1 MACLD
6 LFSPACCLLSRR
18 QPEKSLDHIMSAPKN
33 NADWEALISTIQS
46 SLLSVSEQQAA
57 PPAKVSRTIDHTQ
70 LALAATEEEINE
82 LCDQASKYQFATV
95 CVRLN
100 HVEQAVRKLREAP
113 DVGVACVV
121 GFHEGMYETSE
132 KVNEARK
139 AVELGATE
147 LDMVLKYPL
156 LKTKQYMDVYQ
167 DILGV
172 RKAAP
177 APIGLK
183 VILETSQLTRDEI
196 IAGSVISCLA
206 GADFI
211 KTSTG
216 FNGAGASVGNVALMY
231 ETAKV
236 VGKGTKVKASG
247 GVRSAADCIKMLKA
261 GAERIGASSGVKIV
275 QELEG
280 EVQEQGGASGGY

>member
-1 MACLD
+1 
-6 LFSPACCLLSRR
+6 
-18 QPEKSLDHIMSAPKN
+18 MSIPKD
-33 NADWEALISTIQS
+33 NADWETLISTVKD
-46 SLLSVSEQQAA
+46 SLSEISEQQA
-57 PPAKVSRTIDHTQ
+57 PLTSKINRTVDHTQ
-70 LALAATEEEINE
+70 LALAATEEQIDE
-82 LCDQASKYQFATV
+82 LCNQALKFQFATV

-100 HVEQAVRKLREAP
+100 RVEQAVQNLRDAP

-132 KVNEARK
+132 KEEEARK
-139 AVELGATE
+139 AIELGATE

-156 LKTKQYMDVYQ
+156 LKTKQYMEVYE

-206 GADFI
+206 GADFV

-216 FNGAGASVGNVALMY
+216 FNGAGASVENVALMY
-231 ETAKV
+231 EIAKI

-247 GVRSAADCIKMLKA
+247 GVRSAADCIKMLEA

-280 EVQEQGGASGGY
+280 GAVQEQGVPSGGY

>member
-1 MACLD
+1 M
-6 LFSPACCLLSRR
+6 
-18 QPEKSLDHIMSAPKN
+18 MSTPKTN
-33 NADWEALISTIQS
+33 QEWEALISSIST
-46 SLLSVSEQQAA
+46 SLPESPNQEQA
-57 PPAKVSRTIDHTQ
+57 PTPAKINRTIDHTQ
-70 LALAATEEEINE
+70 LALTATPDQITE
-82 LCDQASKYQFATV
+82 LCTQASKYQFATV
-95 CVRLN
+95 CVRLA
-100 HVEQAVRKLREAP
+100 HVEQAVAELRSAP
-113 DVGVACVV
+113 EVGVACVV

-132 KVNEARK
+132 KEDEARK
-139 AVELGATE
+139 AVSLGATE

-156 LKTKQYMDVYQ
+156 LKTKQYVEVYE

-172 RKAAP
+172 RNAAP
-177 APIGLK
+177 APVGLK

-216 FNGAGASVGNVALMY
+216 FNGAGATVENVALMY
-231 ETAKV
+231 EVAKA
-236 VGKGTKVKASG
+236 VGKRTKVKASG
-247 GVRSAADCIKMLKA
+247 GVRCAADCIKMLRA

-280 EVQEQGGASGGY
+280 EQVQDGGSSGGY

>member
-1 MACLD
+1 
-6 LFSPACCLLSRR
+6 
-18 QPEKSLDHIMSAPKN
+18 MSIPKDN
-33 NADWEALISTIQS
+33 VGWETLISSIQNSLAEISTEQRS
-46 SLLSVSEQQAA
+46 SITSQVN
-57 PPAKVSRTIDHTQ
+57 RTIDHTQ
-70 LALAATEEEINE
+70 LALAATEEQIDE
-82 LCDQASKYQFATV
+82 LCAQASKYQFATV

-100 HVEQAVRKLREAP
+100 YVQQAVQKLRQSP

-132 KVNEARK
+132 KENEARK
-139 AVELGATE
+139 AVESGATE

-156 LKTKQYMDVYQ
+156 LKTKQYVDVYE

-172 RKAAP
+172 RNAAP
-177 APIGLK
+177 SPVGLK
-183 VILETSQLTRDEI
+183 VILETSQLTREEI
-196 IAGSVISCLA
+196 IAGSVVSCLA
-206 GADFI
+206 GADYI

-216 FNGAGASVGNVALMY
+216 FNGAGATAENVALMY
-231 ETAKV
+231 ETAKL

-247 GVRSAADCIKMLKA
+247 GVRTAADCLKMLKA

-280 EVQEQGGASGGY
+280 AEIREQGGSDGY